1 MIRRFDCF
9 CVHSRGC
16 ASIFC
21 FFTLGAL
28 HVCLFIPNA
37 DIQIGAVKVSI
48 VDPGDGFE

>member
-16 ASIFC
+16 ASIFS
-21 FFTLGAL
+21 FVTLSAL
-28 HVCLFIPNA
+28 HIILFILNA
-37 DIQIGAVKVSI
+37 DIQIGEVKVSI